1 MAVFLG
7 IDTSNYTTSVAAF
20 DSQTGEMISEKMLL
34 PVAENNCGLRQS
46 DAVFLHV
53 RQLGEV
59 SSRVLSKLNDA
70 PEAIG
75 ISIAPCDREGSYMPC
90 FLVGKMLGQALS
102 LAYKSKLYAFS
113 HQRGHIAAALYSF
126 GHLEMLDA
134 PFLALH
140 ISGGTTDLIKVTPDK
155 NKIIHCDCI
164 GKSLDLKAGQ
174 AIDRV
179 GVMLGL
185 GFPCGPELEVLSQN
199 SQRAFKIKP
208 CIKGLNCA
216 FSGLEN
222 QAQKMLAQNEAP
234 CDIAKYCLDFVCA
247 SIDGM
252 CRGAKEIY
260 PELPF
265 VFAGGVM
272 SNSGMRTVFK
282 EKYNGLFAEPKYS
295 SDNAAGIAILCK
307 TAFERNLDE
316 FLTGNEES

>member
-20 DSQTGEMISEKMLL
+20 DSETGEMFSEKMLL
-34 PVAENNCGLRQS
+34 PVNEKNCGLRQS

-59 SSRVLSKLNDA
+59 AERVLSKINLP

-75 ISIAPCDREGSYMPC
+75 ISVSPCDSEGSYMPC
-90 FLVGKMLGQALS
+90 FLVGKMLGQALAA
-102 LAYKSKLYAFS
+102 AYNAKLYAFS
-113 HQRGHIAAALYSF
+113 HQRGHIAAALYSV
-126 GHLEMLDA
+126 GHLEMLDRE
-134 PFLALH
+134 FIALH
-140 ISGGTTDLIKVTPDK
+140 ISGGTTDIIKVAPDK
-155 NKIIHCDCI
+155 NRIIRCDCI

-185 GFPCGPELEVLSQN
+185 KFPCGAELERLSES
-199 SQRAFKIKP
+199 SQRTFKIKP
-208 CIKGLNCA
+208 CIKGLDCA
-216 FSGLEN
+216 LSGVEN
-222 QAQKMLAQNEAP
+222 QAQKMLSEGEKP
-234 CDIAKYCLDFVCA
+234 CDIAKYCLDFISA

-252 CRGAKEIY
+252 CSSAQKIY

-272 SNSGMRTVFK
+272 SNKGMKSLFQK
-282 EKYNGLFAEPKYS
+282 KYNGLFAEPRFS

-316 FLTGNEES
+316 YIAGNEEP